1 MGQAV
6 ATAAYLCK
14 KYDAT
19 PREIGSDYIDEL
31 QQMLLKDGISIP
43 NVYNHDKLDLALS
56 ATVTADSFVKN
67 GKPENVINGKTRPTD
82 GESYCWI
89 SESGLPQSITLNLK
103 STKEISE
110 IRITFDIPFDKYRY
124 AYQPQ
129 PELTNLVSGFY
140 AEIMSDGKWIK
151 IADVADNIQRLVT
164 LKFDSIKASKVR
176 ITFKSAIN
184 SDFAVISE
192 IRVY

>member
-56 ATVTADSFVKN
+56 ATVTADSFVEN

-129 PELTNLVSGFY
+129 P
-140 AEIMSDGKWIK
+140 
-151 IADVADNIQRLVT
+151 
-164 LKFDSIKASKVR
+164 
-176 ITFKSAIN
+176 
-184 SDFAVISE
+184 
-192 IRVY
+192 